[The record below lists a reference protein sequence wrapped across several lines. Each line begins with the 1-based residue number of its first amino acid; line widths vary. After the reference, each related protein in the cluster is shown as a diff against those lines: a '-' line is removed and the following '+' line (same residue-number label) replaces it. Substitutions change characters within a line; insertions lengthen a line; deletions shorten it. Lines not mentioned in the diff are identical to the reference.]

1 MSGLLFPT
9 WLPIKLVLLLCLKGQ
24 RGTSKLPESF
34 LALASQSGQPAS
46 QPASQSVSQSVSQST
61 WGKTYLEPGS
71 LPPTQSGMTVTY
83 FGVKMEKK

>member
-1 MSGLLFPT
+1 MVTNKACIIIMPEGPKGD
-9 WLPIKLVLLLCLKGQ
+9 IKVARIIPCL
-24 RGTSKLPESF
+24 
-34 LALASQSGQPAS
+34 SQSVRPAS